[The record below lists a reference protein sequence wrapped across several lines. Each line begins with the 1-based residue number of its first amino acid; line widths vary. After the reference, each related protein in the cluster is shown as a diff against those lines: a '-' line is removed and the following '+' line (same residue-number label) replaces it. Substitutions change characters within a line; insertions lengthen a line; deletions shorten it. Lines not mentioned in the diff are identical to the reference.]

1 MGILTSIANNPQSGS
16 QDSARISPD
25 SSVIG
30 ASGHV
35 IAITSGKG
43 GVGKSNIAVNLGIAL
58 SQQGEKVCLFDA
70 DINLA
75 NTNILLG
82 LTPTLTLHDFLSKR
96 LDISEILTS
105 GPEGIQIV
113 PAATGIADF
122 THLDR
127 PQQTH
132 MLSALQD
139 LEKDFDYLLIDTAA
153 GVDEIL
159 INFLLAAPYT
169 IIAITPEPTS
179 LTDAFSVLKALKEH
193 DFTQPVFVIVNMVDG
208 RAVAHDAF
216 KRFNGA
222 VTKYLKLKPR
232 YLGYIPNDNRL
243 SESVRNQQAVL
254 LRHPA
259 AQASRSILDIA
270 RRLKQLLDAN
280 MESGDSSFSAYFDA
294 LVGPVLPPLA
304 VEECTGGKI
313 DDKPESVWN
322 VRKSL
327 EYLQGIKPDEAVRL
341 LAEVILN
348 WDEENSAT
356 SLALQ
361 RFLLDCTMSPSKQE
375 EQRLSMD
382 QLQQHTIK
390 DVDVDVD
397 GEVGMA
403 AAESALD
410 PQPVNTEDKIVSD
423 VALQGM
429 QTLDQLEKNQEI
441 IGLQSALHYAGLLD
455 AEERCL

>member
-1 MGILTSIANNPQSGS
+1 VGILASIAKKPRSGS
-16 QDSARISPD
+16 QEPVRITPDLSVAR
-25 SSVIG
+25 

-43 GVGKSNIAVNLGIAL
+43 GVGKSNISINLGIAL

-82 LTPTLTLHDFLSKR
+82 LTPTLTLHDFLSEQIN
-96 LDISEILTS
+96 ISEILTP
-105 GPEGIQIV
+105 GPEGMQIV
-113 PAATGIADF
+113 PAATGIANF

-127 PQQTH
+127 PQQTR

-139 LEKDFDYLLIDTAA
+139 LEKEFDYLLIDTAA
-153 GVDEIL
+153 GVDETL

-179 LTDAFSVLKALKEH
+179 LTDAFSLLKVLKEQG
-193 DFTQPVFVIVNMVDG
+193 FTQPVFVIVNMVDS

-222 VTKYLKLKPR
+222 VMKYLGFKPR
-232 YLGYIPNDNRL
+232 YLGYIPSDNKL

-259 AQASRSILDIA
+259 AQASRCILDIA
-270 RRLKQLLDAN
+270 CRLKQLLDVHA
-280 MESGDSSFSAYFDA
+280 ESGNSGFSAYFDA
-294 LVGPVLPPLA
+294 LLDPGLPPLK
-304 VEECTGGKI
+304 EERCADSRI
-313 DDKPESVWN
+313 DGEPDLAWD
-322 VRKSL
+322 VRKAL
-327 EYLQGIKPDEAVRL
+327 EVLQGIEPDEVVGL

-348 WDEENSAT
+348 WNEGNSAA
-356 SLALQ
+356 SQALQ
-361 RFLLDCTMSPSKQE
+361 QFLLDCTMSHGKRG

-382 QLQQHTIK
+382 QLRRTINK
-390 DVDVDVD
+390 IDS
-397 GEVGMA
+397 EVEIP
-403 AAESALD
+403 AAESVLD
-410 PQPVNTEDKIVSD
+410 PQPVKTGDMIATD
-423 VALQGM
+423 VGLQRVP
-429 QTLDQLEKNQEI
+429 TLDQLEKNKEI
-441 IGLQSALHYAGLLD
+441 IRLESALHYAGLLD
-455 AEERCL
+455 AKERSR

>member
-1 MGILTSIANNPQSGS
+1 MGIFASIAKKARSGS
-16 QDSARISPD
+16 QEPVRVTPD
-25 SSVIG
+25 LSVTR

-43 GVGKSNIAVNLGIAL
+43 GVGKSNISINLGIAL

-82 LTPTLTLHDFLSKR
+82 LTPTLTLHDFLSER
-96 LDISEILTS
+96 IDISAILTP
-105 GPEGIQIV
+105 GPEGIQLV
-113 PAATGIADF
+113 PAAPGLAGF

-127 PQQTH
+127 PQQTR

-139 LEKDFDYLLIDTAA
+139 LEKKFDYLLIDTAA
-153 GVDEIL
+153 GVDETL

-179 LTDAFSVLKALKEH
+179 LTDAFSLLKALKER
-193 DFTQPVFVIVNMVDG
+193 DFTQPVFVIVNMVDS

-222 VTKYLKLKPR
+222 VTKYLGFKLR
-232 YLGYIPNDNRL
+232 YLGYIPNDKKL

-259 AQASRSILDIA
+259 ARASRCILDITS
-270 RRLKQLLDAN
+270 RLRQLLDVHAK
-280 MESGDSSFSAYFDA
+280 SGDPGFSAYFDA
-294 LVGPVLPPLA
+294 LLGPDLPPPK
-304 VEECTGGKI
+304 EEGCADSRMDGEP
-313 DDKPESVWN
+313 DPVWH
-322 VRKSL
+322 VRKAL
-327 EYLQGIKPDEAVRL
+327 EVLQGIKPDEVVGL

-348 WDEENSAT
+348 WNEENSAT
-356 SLALQ
+356 SQALQ
-361 RFLLDCTMSPSKQE
+361 QFLLDCTMSYGKQG

-382 QLQQHTIK
+382 QLLRYTINK
-390 DVDVDVD
+390 NDS
-397 GEVGMA
+397 EVEIA
-403 AAESALD
+403 AAESVLD
-410 PQPVNTEDKIVSD
+410 TQPVKTGDKIAAD
-423 VALQGM
+423 VGLQRM
-429 QTLDQLEKNQEI
+429 RTLDQLEQNQEI
-441 IGLQSALHYAGLLD
+441 MRLESALHYAGLLD
-455 AEERCL
+455 AKERCL

>member
-1 MGILTSIANNPQSGS
+1 MGILTSIVNNPQSGPKE
-16 QDSARISPD
+16 SARIAPD
-25 SSVIG
+25 SSVAG

-58 SQQGEKVCLFDA
+58 SQQGERVCLFDA

-82 LTPTLTLHDFLSKR
+82 LTPTLTLHDFLR
-96 LDISEILTS
+96 EQLDISEILTP

-153 GVDEIL
+153 GVDETL

-179 LTDAFSVLKALKEH
+179 LTDAFSLLKALKEH
-193 DFTQPVFVIVNMVDG
+193 DFAQPVFVIVNMVDS

-216 KRFNGA
+216 KRFSGA
-222 VTKYLKLKPR
+222 VSKYLKLKPR

-259 AQASRSILDIA
+259 AQASRCILEIS
-270 RRLKQLLDAN
+270 RRLKQSLDAN
-280 MESGDSSFSAYFDA
+280 TESGDSSFSAYFDA
-294 LVGPVLPPLA
+294 LVGPDLSPPV
-304 VEECTGGKI
+304 VEECTSGKI
-313 DDKPESVWN
+313 DDEPESVWN
-322 VRKSL
+322 ARKAMQ
-327 EYLQGIKPDEAVRL
+327 YLQGIKPDEAVGL

-348 WDEENSAT
+348 WNEENRAT

-375 EQRLSMD
+375 EPRWSTDKL
-382 QLQQHTIK
+382 LQPTII
-390 DVDVDVD
+390 DIDD
-397 GEVGMA
+397 GVEKR
-403 AAESALD
+403 AAESLLD
-410 PQPVNTEDKIVSD
+410 PQPVNTENKIAGGD
-423 VALQGM
+423 ALQEM
-429 QTLDQLEKNQEI
+429 QTLDQLKQNREV

-455 AEERCL
+455 AKERCL